1 LQLIVRKHCLKN
13 DQLVL
18 YQESS
23 TLLAYSAYDV
33 WLIVEGGIG
42 EAVCSA
48 LALVRDI
55 VVKHLAVK
63 GVPRSGK
70 PEELMSMFGIDAAS
84 IVTAVKE
91 VLKL

>member
-1 LQLIVRKHCLKN
+1 M
-13 DQLVL
+13 
-18 YQESS
+18 
-23 TLLAYSAYDV
+23 
-33 WLIVEGGIG
+33 WLIVVGGIG

-48 LALVRDI
+48 LSLVRDV

-70 PEELMSMFGIDAAS
+70 PEELMAMFGIDAAS
-84 IVTAVKE
+84 IVSAVKE